1 MSLKAIKF
9 ALGAALFLVAAFLEL
24 EPAEAETVDSPGS
37 IEPSEEKEKAKKASS
52 PLDITSEILEVDK
65 ENRLVVF
72 RGKVRAK
79 QEGLQILS
87 DELRAFYDEKGEQ
100 IERIVALGNVKIN
113 GEDISAIAER
123 AEFIPS
129 EGKIILSGE
138 PEIWQGNDR
147 LEGEEVVIFLGNK
160 RIIVKKARAT
170 ISPQRLYPDSEEK

>member
-1 MSLKAIKF
+1 LKAIKF
-9 ALGAALFLVAAFLEL
+9 ALGAVLFLIAAFLEL
-24 EPAEAETVDSPGS
+24 EPAEAETVDSPGL

-100 IERIVALGNVKIN
+100 IERIVALGKVKIN
-113 GEDISAIAER
+113 G
-123 AEFIPS
+123 
-129 EGKIILSGE
+129 
-138 PEIWQGNDR
+138 
-147 LEGEEVVIFLGNK
+147 
-160 RIIVKKARAT
+160 
-170 ISPQRLYPDSEEK
+170 

>member
-24 EPAEAETVDSPGS
+24 EPAEAETVDSPES
-37 IEPSEEKEKAKKASS
+37 IEPSDGKEKAKKAST

-72 RGKVRAK
+72 RGKVKAK
-79 QEGLQILS
+79 QEELQILS
-87 DELRAFYDEKGEQ
+87 DELRAFYDENGEQ
-100 IERIVALGNVKIN
+100 IERIVASGNVKIN

-123 AEFIPS
+123 AEFIPT
-129 EGKIILSGE
+129 EGKIILSGK
-138 PEIWQGNDR
+138 PEIWQGTDR
-147 LEGEEVVIFLGNK
+147 LKGEEIVVFLGNK

-170 ISPQRLYPDSEEK
+170 VSPQRLYPDREEE